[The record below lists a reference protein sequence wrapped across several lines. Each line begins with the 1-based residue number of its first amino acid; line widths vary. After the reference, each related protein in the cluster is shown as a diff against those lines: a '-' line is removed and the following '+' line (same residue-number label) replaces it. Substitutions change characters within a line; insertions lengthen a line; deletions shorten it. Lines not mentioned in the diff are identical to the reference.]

1 MDSESDLEKTEQP
14 SQRRLDQAHEEG
26 QVARSRELSTFMALL
41 AGGGGLW
48 FMGEHLR
55 QSLLRLVRQGLSF
68 DAGVATDP
76 VRMMER
82 FSRLSLET
90 VEVFLPFLGLLLVTA
105 IFSPLLLNGWLFSFK
120 PLQPNFSRLD
130 PLAGIGR
137 MFSAQGGVEL
147 GKSIAKAGVVGGA
160 GVWAVWHYLDQTLML
175 PALSIPSATL
185 QMGTLVGHSFLAM
198 LAGMMLVAAVDVPFQ
213 LWEHNRRLRMTK
225 DEIRQESKE
234 TEGDPQ
240 IKGKIRTLQRERA
253 RRRMMTQIPTA
264 DVVVTNPTHYA
275 VALRYQEGVMR
286 APIVVAKG
294 VHLVAERIRSVAATH
309 RIPVVEA
316 PALAR
321 ALYAHTELEHPVPEA
336 LYLAVAEILAY
347 AYQLQRQRKEG
358 GGIPPPPQNLP
369 VPVELDPENRVSP
382 S

>member
-1 MDSESDLEKTEQP
+1 MDNESDLEKTEQP

-76 VRMMER
+76 ARMMER

-175 PALSIPSATL
+175 SALSLPSATL
-185 QMGTLVGHSFLAM
+185 QMGTLVGNSFLAM

-253 RRRMMTQIPTA
+253 RQRMMAQIPTA

-358 GGIPPPPQNLP
+358 GGVPPPPQNLP

>member
-1 MDSESDLEKTEQP
+1 
-14 SQRRLDQAHEEG
+14 
-26 QVARSRELSTFMALL
+26 
-41 AGGGGLW
+41 
-48 FMGEHLR
+48 
-55 QSLLRLVRQGLSF
+55 
-68 DAGVATDP
+68 
-76 VRMMER
+76 
-82 FSRLSLET
+82 
-90 VEVFLPFLGLLLVTA
+90 
-105 IFSPLLLNGWLFSFK
+105 
-120 PLQPNFSRLD
+120 
-130 PLAGIGR
+130 
-137 MFSAQGGVEL
+137 MF
-147 GKSIAKAGVVGGA
+147 
-160 GVWAVWHYLDQTLML
+160 AV
-175 PALSIPSATL
+175 
-185 QMGTLVGHSFLAM
+185 
-198 LAGMMLVAAVDVPFQ
+198 MMLVAALDVPFQ

-253 RRRMMTQIPTA
+253 RRRMMAQIPTA

-275 VALRYQEGVMR
+275 VVLRYQEGVMR

-358 GGIPPPPQNLP
+358 GGVPHPPQNLP

>member
-14 SQRRLDQAHEEG
+14 SQRRLDQAREEG

-48 FMGEHLR
+48 FMGEHMR
-55 QSLLRLVRQGLSF
+55 QSLLKLVRQGLSF

-90 VEVFLPFLGLLLVTA
+90 VEVFLPFLGLLLITA

-147 GKSIAKAGVVGGA
+147 VKSIAKAVVVGGA
-160 GVWAVWHYLDQTLML
+160 GIWAVWHYLDQTLML

-185 QMGTLVGHSFLAM
+185 QMGTLVGQSFLAM
-198 LAGMMLVAAVDVPFQ
+198 LAGMMLVQ
-213 LWEHNRRLRMTK
+213 RWMCLSLWSTIVTML
-225 DEIRQESKE
+225 
-234 TEGDPQ
+234 
-240 IKGKIRTLQRERA
+240 
-253 RRRMMTQIPTA
+253 TQ
-264 DVVVTNPTHYA
+264 
-275 VALRYQEGVMR
+275 
-286 APIVVAKG
+286 
-294 VHLVAERIRSVAATH
+294 
-309 RIPVVEA
+309 
-316 PALAR
+316 
-321 ALYAHTELEHPVPEA
+321 
-336 LYLAVAEILAY
+336 
-347 AYQLQRQRKEG
+347 
-358 GGIPPPPQNLP
+358 
-369 VPVELDPENRVSP
+369 
-382 S
+382 

>member
-41 AGGGGLW
+41 AGGGGLLC
-48 FMGEHLR
+48 MGGHLR
-55 QSLLRLVRQGLSF
+55 QSLLGLVRQGLSF

-82 FSRLSLET
+82 FSRLSLEI
-90 VEVFLPFLGLLLVTA
+90 VGVFLPFLGLLLMTA

-147 GKSIAKAGVVGGA
+147 VKSIAKAGVVGGA

-175 PALSIPSATL
+175 PALSIPAATL
-185 QMGTLVGHSFLAM
+185 QMGTLVGQAFLAM

-213 LWEHNRRLRMTK
+213 LWEHNRQLRMTK
-225 DEIRQESKE
+225 DEIRQEAKE
-234 TEGDPQ
+234 TEGDPH
-240 IKGKIRTLQRERA
+240 IKGKIRSMQRERA
-253 RRRMMTQIPTA
+253 RRRMMAQVPSA

-294 VHLVAERIRSVAATH
+294 VHQVAERIRALAATH

-321 ALYAHTELEHPVPEA
+321 ALHAHTELEHPVPEA

-358 GGIPPPPQNLP
+358 GDVPPPPQNLP
-369 VPVELDPENRVSP
+369 VPEELDPENRVST

>member
-1 MDSESDLEKTEQP
+1 
-14 SQRRLDQAHEEG
+14 
-26 QVARSRELSTFMALL
+26 
-41 AGGGGLW
+41 
-48 FMGEHLR
+48 MGV
-55 QSLLRLVRQGLSF
+55 VRQGLSF

-82 FSRLSLET
+82 FSRLSLEI
-90 VEVFLPFLGLLLVTA
+90 VGVFLPFLGLLLMTA

-147 GKSIAKAGVVGGA
+147 VKSIAKAGVVGGA

-175 PALSIPSATL
+175 PALSIPAATL
-185 QMGTLVGHSFLAM
+185 QMGTLVGQAFLAM

-213 LWEHNRRLRMTK
+213 LWEHNRQLRMTK
-225 DEIRQESKE
+225 DEIRQEAKE
-234 TEGDPQ
+234 TEGDPH
-240 IKGKIRTLQRERA
+240 IKGKIRSMQRERA
-253 RRRMMTQIPTA
+253 RRRMMAQVPSA

-294 VHLVAERIRSVAATH
+294 VHQVAERIRALAATH

-321 ALYAHTELEHPVPEA
+321 ALHAHTELEHPVPEA

-358 GGIPPPPQNLP
+358 GDVPPPPQNLP
-369 VPVELDPENRVSP
+369 VPEELDPENRVST

>member
-1 MDSESDLEKTEQP
+1 MDNESDLEKTEQP

-358 GGIPPPPQNLP
+358 GGVPPPPQNLP

>member
-1 MDSESDLEKTEQP
+1 MDSESDLEKTERP

-48 FMGEHLR
+48 FMGGHLR
-55 QSLLRLVRQGLSF
+55 QSLLGLVRQGLSF

-82 FSRLSLET
+82 FSRLSLEI
-90 VEVFLPFLGLLLVTA
+90 VGVFLPFLGLLLMTA

-147 GKSIAKAGVVGGA
+147 VKSVAKAGVVGGA

-175 PALSIPSATL
+175 PALSIPAATL
-185 QMGTLVGHSFLAM
+185 QMGTLVGQAFLAM

-213 LWEHNRRLRMTK
+213 LWEHNRQLRMTK
-225 DEIRQESKE
+225 DEIRQEAKE

-240 IKGKIRTLQRERA
+240 IKGRIRSMQRERA
-253 RRRMMTQIPTA
+253 RRRMMAQVPSA

-294 VHLVAERIRSVAATH
+294 VHQVAERIRALAATH

-321 ALYAHTELEHPVPEA
+321 ALHAHTELEHPVPEA

-358 GGIPPPPQNLP
+358 GGVPPPPQNLP

>member
-1 MDSESDLEKTEQP
+1 MDNESDLEKTEQP

-82 FSRLSLET
+82 FSWLSLET

-175 PALSIPSATL
+175 PALSLPSATL
-185 QMGTLVGHSFLAM
+185 QMGTLVGNSFLAM

-253 RRRMMTQIPTA
+253 RRRMMAQIPTA

-275 VALRYQEGVMR
+275 VVLRYQEGVMR

-358 GGIPPPPQNLP
+358 GGVPHPPQNLP

>member
-1 MDSESDLEKTEQP
+1 MDNESDLEKTEQP

-286 APIVVAKG
+286 APVVVAKG

>member
-1 MDSESDLEKTEQP
+1 MDNESDLEKTEQP

-76 VRMMER
+76 ARMMER

-137 MFSAQGGVEL
+137 MFSAQGGGGIGQKHRQGRGGGRGRGL
-147 GKSIAKAGVVGGA
+147 GCV
-160 GVWAVWHYLDQTLML
+160 
-175 PALSIPSATL
+175 ALSGSDPDAFRIVPSFR
-185 QMGTLVGHSFLAM
+185 HSP
-198 LAGMMLVAAVDVPFQ
+198 D
-213 LWEHNRRLRMTK
+213 
-225 DEIRQESKE
+225 
-234 TEGDPQ
+234 GDP
-240 IKGKIRTLQRERA
+240 
-253 RRRMMTQIPTA
+253 
-264 DVVVTNPTHYA
+264 
-275 VALRYQEGVMR
+275 
-286 APIVVAKG
+286 
-294 VHLVAERIRSVAATH
+294 
-309 RIPVVEA
+309 
-316 PALAR
+316 
-321 ALYAHTELEHPVPEA
+321 
-336 LYLAVAEILAY
+336 
-347 AYQLQRQRKEG
+347 G
-358 GGIPPPPQNLP
+358 G
-369 VPVELDPENRVSP
+369 
-382 S
+382 

>member
-1 MDSESDLEKTEQP
+1 MDNESDLEKTEQP

-76 VRMMER
+76 ARMMER

-175 PALSIPSATL
+175 SALSLPSATL
-185 QMGTLVGHSFLAM
+185 QMGTLVGNSFLAM

-253 RRRMMTQIPTA
+253 RQRMMAQIPTA

-286 APIVVAKG
+286 VPIVVAKG

-358 GGIPPPPQNLP
+358 GGVPPPPQNLP

>member
-1 MDSESDLEKTEQP
+1 MDNESDLEKTEQP

-76 VRMMER
+76 ARMMER

-137 MFSAQGGVEL
+137 MFSAQGGGEL

-175 PALSIPSATL
+175 SALSLPSATL
-185 QMGTLVGHSFLAM
+185 QMGTLVGNSFLAM

-253 RRRMMTQIPTA
+253 RQRMMAQIPTA

-358 GGIPPPPQNLP
+358 GGVPPPPQNLP

>member
-1 MDSESDLEKTEQP
+1 MDNESDLEKTEQP

-286 APIVVAKG
+286 APVVVAKG

-358 GGIPPPPQNLP
+358 GGVPPPPQNLP

>member
-1 MDSESDLEKTEQP
+1 MDNESDLEKTEQP

-286 APIVVAKG
+286 APVVVAKG

-358 GGIPPPPQNLP
+358 GGVPPPPQNLP
-369 VPVELDPENRVSP
+369 VPIELDPENRVSP